1 MKMGVLRKERRKEK
15 KIDIAVL
22 LVEESF
28 FLISLKT
35 SVYSLVKILLY
46 THFLNLIRRET
57 SSNMVTRG
65 VKMM

>member
-1 MKMGVLRKERRKEK
+1 MGVLRKERRKEK